1 MSSQLLVQIR
11 KTYRQMINLILLLTH
26 GVLSC
31 CDNILIQDLVVTKI
45 NGQYKSTSQSL
56 NSRPVYQQQNGDYY
70 LYYVRS
76 TIYSDGWYISSNV
89 GEVASVMYTDDM
101 GQCPDDNMQW

>member
-1 MSSQLLVQIR
+1 
-11 KTYRQMINLILLLTH
+11 MINVILLLTQ

-31 CDNILIQDLVVTKI
+31 CDNIFIQDLVVTEI

-56 NSRPVYQQQNGDYY
+56 NSRPVYQQQNSDYY

-76 TIYSDGWYISSNV
+76 TIYSEGWYISSKV
-89 GEVASVMYTDDM
+89 GEVVSVMYSDEM
-101 GQCPDDNMQW
+101 GQCPDDNIQW